1 MLIVERSSCPDP
13 TPRHG
18 LGGPT
23 GYQSLD
29 EI

>member
-1 MLIVERSSCPDP
+1 MLIVERSSSPDP

-18 LGGPT
+18 LGGQT
-23 GYQSLD
+23 GYQSFD